1 MDRKSIHSSLDYVEL
16 REFFIE
22 DRLEKY
28 RLEAECNL
36 GESGIRNFSLG
47 ELLRKIN
54 LSPKDLESISL
65 ADSANQGSIGLRRE
79 IASLYGNSI
88 SEENVLVTTG
98 TSEALFLFFQIF
110 VKKQSRISLFTP
122 AFQALYEVPQ
132 SLGAIIYPVDVV
144 ESQLDIDALWTHDP
158 DLVIINHPHN
168 PTGKSLSDS
177 DWNRLEENIKKH
189 KAIVLFDEHYR
200 FLDFNNDLTPT
211 GADLGKNCFATGSI
225 TKCFGVVGLKIGW
238 IVGEKSFI
246 DKARSF
252 KDYLTHTVNPISE
265 FLCEQILIHRKKLID
280 PIKKSVLS
288 NIEYF
293 QKHLA
298 KIPGV
303 LDFQAPDGGLVG
315 FLKLEPGIMSES
327 YCDDLYKDTSVF
339 LLPGANFE
347 KEGYVRIG
355 FGESEDRFRDG
366 INRWIRWEKYFS
378 R

>member
-1 MDRKSIHSSLDYVEL
+1 MEL

-110 VKKQSRISLFTP
+110 VKKQARISLFTP

-132 SLGAIIYPVDVV
+132 SVGAIIYPVDVV

-177 DWNRLEENIKKH
+177 DWNRLEENIENH

-200 FLDFNNDLTPT
+200 FLDFHEDLTPT

-315 FLKLEPGIMSES
+315 FIKLEPGIMSES